1 MCSRFGVPW
10 GTLTRKRAV
19 CLWAQS
25 YVGHGWYH
33 IAKWSHK
40 PFLNQRRDIPLA
52 AWPLL
57 ETINMGSCGLYSMS
71 MENVT
76 GLTELRSLLLKS
88 NKLTVIPNLSFMSK
102 LENISLQHN
111 QLTCVPDM
119 YDLPLRKL
127 KLAGNPLV
135 CNKSLCWIR
144 VWPWMKTSTIP
155 SDEPNCAAPFEM
167 AGIKLMEIDPAEM
180 ECYRGGWKR

>member
-1 MCSRFGVPW
+1 MSTFQPNLLPQRLRYVHLKFSIVPIFPRF
-10 GTLTRKRAV
+10 AIY
-19 CLWAQS
+19 A
-25 YVGHGWYH
+25 
-33 IAKWSHK
+33 
-40 PFLNQRRDIPLA
+40 
-52 AWPLL
+52 PLL

-119 YDLPLRKL
+119 YDLPLRKS
-127 KLAGNPLV
+127 KLAGNSLA

-144 VWPWMKTSTIP
+144 MWPWMKTSSIP
-155 SDEPNCAAPFEM
+155 SDEPICAVPFEM

-180 ECYRGGWKR
+180 EYYTGGWKR